1 MFGADFWA
9 IATLIQIILKALEA
23 VFGPKKTGEGIAKY
37 VSSQQKK
44 RDMA

>member
-23 VFGPKKTGEGIAKY
+23 VFGPKNIDRGYANHVGKR
-37 VSSQQKK
+37 SKK
-44 RDMA
+44 RQA